1 MVGHDH
7 DAQCELAESHVGCG
21 ERQVEALVL
30 GEIISSRSSE
40 PGRPVLMNS
49 LVEGMFSQVM
59 SQVIFQM
66 RLDRQG
72 VAHDASPLRKSSLDT
87 GRSSKTVPPAAD
99 RDGGLFADPRLPD
112 ALARLGAPGG
122 YEAFEAQVQ
131 GARFCRRPVRLIGSV
146 TRLEDDGSRSTLFR
160 SASQPDGVL
169 LKACGTRRQSLC
181 PPCASI
187 YRGDA
192 FALVAAGLRG
202 SKGVPE
208 TVAGHPAVLLTLTA
222 PSFGPVHRRTAD
234 GSCHPYGRSCPH
246 GTALVCG
253 ARHSDGDRPVG
264 EALCPRCYDYEAAV
278 LFNAGVSELW
288 RRTTIYALRALG
300 NLAGMSVRCVAKQV
314 RLSYVKVVEFQRRG
328 SVHLH
333 ALVRLDSAGDGL
345 APPPEHFSADLLA
358 SALELAARRVSAPC
372 AGREGPDEGRV
383 RWGRELDVAVITDHE
398 QGRRRAAAY
407 LAKYS
412 TKSTEEL
419 GVLDHR
425 LRAGVPESLDL
436 SAHMRRLVETAWS
449 LGADPSHQKLGLR
462 LWAHTAGYRGHF
474 LTKSRRFSTTFA
486 ALRDAR
492 REWRIAANGHQ
503 APDTSPG
510 TDDGAEIISEWTFVG
525 MGYTTPGDAWLAE
538 SIAEEER
545 LARRCAYEER
555 QERVAGGVVTSGALA
570 EQNPWPTVDLI
581 TIPEAAR
588 RVGLHVDTLYRLCRT
603 GRFPPAI
610 QIGARWRVSVP
621 RLERY
626 LHDDAQVDQQR
637 GKADRCL

>member
-1 MVGHDH
+1 MVRRQSEKSWQRLGPGPKSEVHD
-7 DAQCELAESHVGCG
+7 GN
-21 ERQVEALVL
+21 
-30 GEIISSRSSE
+30 
-40 PGRPVLMNS
+40 PG
-49 LVEGMFSQVM
+49 
-59 SQVIFQM
+59 
-66 RLDRQG
+66 
-72 VAHDASPLRKSSLDT
+72 
-87 GRSSKTVPPAAD
+87 
-99 RDGGLFADPRLPD
+99 GGLFADPRLPD

-122 YEAFEAQVQ
+122 YEAFEGLVQ
-131 GARFCRRPVRLIGSV
+131 AARFCRRPVRLIGSV
-146 TRLEDDGSRSTLFR
+146 TRLEDDGSRSTLFK
-160 SASQPDGVL
+160 SGSQPDGVL

-208 TVAGHPAVLLTLTA
+208 TVTGHPAALLTLTA

-234 GSCHPYGRSCPH
+234 GSCHPYGCSCPH

-300 NLAGMSVRCVAKQV
+300 NLAGISVRCVAKQV

-345 APPPEHFSADLLA
+345 SPPPDHFSAELLG

-372 AGREGPDEGRV
+372 AGREGPDESRM

-425 LRAGVPESLDL
+425 LRG
-436 SAHMRRLVETAWS
+436 RC
-449 LGADPSHQKLGLR
+449 
-462 LWAHTAGYRGHF
+462 
-474 LTKSRRFSTTFA
+474 SR
-486 ALRDAR
+486 
-492 REWRIAANGHQ
+492 
-503 APDTSPG
+503 
-510 TDDGAEIISEWTFVG
+510 
-525 MGYTTPGDAWLAE
+525 
-538 SIAEEER
+538 
-545 LARRCAYEER
+545 
-555 QERVAGGVVTSGALA
+555 
-570 EQNPWPTVDLI
+570 
-581 TIPEAAR
+581 
-588 RVGLHVDTLYRLCRT
+588 
-603 GRFPPAI
+603 
-610 QIGARWRVSVP
+610 VP
-621 RLERY
+621 RLVCAHAKPRRNRLESWSGSVASKAQAPLVGPYRRLQGPLPY
-626 LHDDAQVDQQR
+626 EVETLLHDLRVVA
-637 GKADRCL
+637 RCPPGMAACGQLPPRTGHFT